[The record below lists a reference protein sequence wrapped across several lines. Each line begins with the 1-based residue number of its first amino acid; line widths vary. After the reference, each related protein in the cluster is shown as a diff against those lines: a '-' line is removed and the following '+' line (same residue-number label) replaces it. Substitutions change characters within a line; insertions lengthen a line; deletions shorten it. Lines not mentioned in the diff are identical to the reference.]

1 MYYTQGVNG
10 SIVVVISPLISLMMD
25 QKQKFQGKGISIEFV
40 GEVQDNDSA
49 VRAVISGKIQIL
61 FISPESLLCNYWFRN
76 MLLSESYRA
85 KLKAVA
91 VDEAHCVKLW

>member
-10 SIVVVISPLISLMMD
+10 SIVVVIAPLISLIMD

-40 GEVQDNDSA
+40 GEAQDNDSA
-49 VRAVISGKIQIL
+49 VRAVISGKIQL
-61 FISPESLLCNYWFRN
+61 FISPESLLCNSWFRN